1 MRLKLYI
8 ICVMTMLVTFYACKK
23 DVETEEAISFS
34 AYYVP
39 GEEYSAGSCTTID
52 QSAMAFSYQVDGLS
66 NQQKLDF
73 FVGNSFFNQNWVEA
87 PSSTTARDG
96 VGPLFNARSCSGCHF
111 RDGRGEPETGN
122 GLLFRLSINGTTGTG
137 GPMPHDAYGSQLQDF
152 SILNVPTEGT
162 FEINYT
168 EQTFAFPDGETYSL
182 RTPIYHFNNLM
193 YGDFPSELMISP
205 RIGQQMIGLGLLE
218 NISASDIIELA
229 DPNDNDGDGISGKI
243 NTVYDP
249 ISQNY
254 TIGRFGWKA
263 NVANLYQQTAGAFLG
278 DIGIT
283 SWLFPDENCT
293 SVQNDCSNAINGG
306 NPEIETQNLE
316 ATILYTRTIGV
327 PIRRHFKSEQVL
339 EGKKL
344 FNEMGCAN
352 CHQPVFTTSDING
365 IEALSHVTIRPYT
378 DLLLHDM
385 GNGLA
390 DNRPDFEA
398 SGTEWRT
405 QPLWGL
411 GLIQTVNGHNFLLH
425 DGRARSILEAIM
437 WHGGEAN
444 ASKDNFS
451 ELNAAQRQAVISF
464 LESL

>member
-1 MRLKLYI
+1 MRLKCYI
-8 ICVMTMLVTFYACKK
+8 LGTMTLLVTVFACKK
-23 DVETEEAISFS
+23 NVESEPVISY
-34 AYYVP
+34 ATYYEP
-39 GEEYSAGSCTTID
+39 GEEYSAGSCTSLD
-52 QSAMAFSYQVDGLS
+52 HSAMAFSYQVDGLS
-66 NQQKLDF
+66 HQQQLDF

-122 GLLFRLSINGTTGTG
+122 GLLFRLSIAGNTSPG
-137 GPMPHDAYGSQLQDF
+137 GPIPHEIYGGQLQDF
-152 SILNVPTEGT
+152 SVLNVPTEGS

-182 RTPIYHFNNLM
+182 RTPYYQFNNLM
-193 YGDFPSELMISP
+193 YGDFPNDLMLSP

-218 NISASDIIELA
+218 NIAETDLIQLA
-229 DPNDNDGDGISGKI
+229 DPSDKNGDGISGKV
-243 NTVYDP
+243 NMVYDP
-249 ISQNY
+249 ITQN
-254 TIGRFGWKA
+254 TAMGRFGWKA

-293 SVQNDCSNAINGG
+293 SAQNDCSDAINGG
-306 NPEIETQNLE
+306 TPEIDTDDLE
-316 ATILYTRTIGV
+316 ATILYTRTLAV
-327 PIRRHFKSEQVL
+327 PIRRNFKSEKIL

-344 FNEMGCAN
+344 FHELGCAN

-365 IEALSHVTIRPYT
+365 IEALSQVTIRPYS

-385 GNGLA
+385 GAGLA
-390 DNRPDFEA
+390 DNRPDFGA
-398 SGTEWRT
+398 GGSEWRT

-411 GLIQTVNGHNFLLH
+411 GLIQTVNGHNYLLH

-437 WHGGEAN
+437 WHGGEAD
-444 ASKDNFS
+444 ASKNNFS